1 MGAKRWRDYKGM
13 WYTSRQEMNHDDEIK
28 HFHRFHGY
36 DYSRG
41 AAMMITVVTE
51 PRRPLLGAIRAAKL
65 MKTPLGEEVE
75 KSLVYLGSRVHGIRL
90 YKYVVMPDHVHFR
103 VYVEAGLP
111 EPLVVLGGFIRR
123 FKTWTTRC
131 WKQQAELAARDGKSG
146 LGGDRPENRA
156 QLGGLWQKNYHDW
169 ILPSREI
176 ISLADK
182 YIENNPLKWSL
193 MHGNPPPLKVVEPIC
208 AAAIPAGEWWSGVGR
223 VDWLSDPSM
232 KFAAVRLSRSIP
244 HAEVKVVC
252 DRLIKATE
260 KGYVLAGTWIS
271 PCERILFEEL
281 VRREMPIVKGSQDP
295 LAMVYRPRGDET
307 RLFGDGR
314 LLILSRVFAEGT
326 ARGVGWHGIN
336 DALGKIAKAA
346 GGESVYVRWNPGEGV
361 KWDFAK

>member
-1 MGAKRWRDYKGM
+1 
-13 WYTSRQEMNHDDEIK
+13 MNHGEGENK

-41 AAMMITVVTE
+41 AAMMITIVTE
-51 PRRPLLGAIRAAKL
+51 PRRPLFGTIRAAKL
-65 MKTPLGEEVE
+65 VKTPLGDEVE
-75 KSLVYLGSRVHGIRL
+75 KSLVYLGARVPGLRL
-90 YKYVVMPDHVHFR
+90 YKYIVMPDHIHLR
-103 VYVEAGLP
+103 VYLEKGLP
-111 EPLVVLGGFIRR
+111 DPLVVLGGFIRR
-123 FKTWTTRC
+123 FKTWSTRC
-131 WKQQAELAARDGKSG
+131 WKRQAELAALDGGAVSWTRQTRRISLDG
-146 LGGDRPENRA
+146 RAVSCSDGRPDSRA
-156 QLGGLWQKNYHDW
+156 PLGGLWQKNYHDW

-208 AAAIPAGEWWSGVGR
+208 AAAIPAGEWWSGIGR

-244 HAEVKVVC
+244 HAEVKAVC
-252 DRLIKATE
+252 DRLIKAAE

-281 VRREMPIVKGSQDP
+281 VRRELPIVKGAQDP
-295 LAMVYRPRGDET
+295 LAMVYRPKGDET